1 MNIKTPFLLGAVLA
15 MSATSVAQFQ
25 INPQLGVTF
34 QNLTD
39 TPENAEYKANVG
51 FLLGADAR
59 IGGALYLQPGVFYGR
74 NATTVSYLVPD
85 VSDPNNPTATTETVI
100 EDDLVR
106 SILKLRAMLGYK
118 LVNEE
123 SFKLRLAV
131 GPSYDVLMSVDNKDD
146 KIEWNKGDFNDGSFN
161 LEAGLGFDL
170 AIVTLEPGV
179 AFGMSKV
186 FSDNPAVND
195 IDSKY
200 FTFYFTAGI
209 VFGNGE

>member
-1 MNIKTPFLLGAVLA
+1 MNMKNSVTAVLVLI
-15 MSATSVAQFQ
+15 ATAGAYGQLQV
-25 INPQLGVTF
+25 NPQLGVTF

-51 FLLGADAR
+51 FLLGVDAR
-59 IGGALYLQPGVFYGR
+59 IGDAFYLQPGAFFGR
-74 NATTVSYLVPD
+74 NATTISYIVP
-85 VSDPNNPTATTETVI
+85 VTDPNNPGATTETVI

-118 LVNEE
+118 IVNEE
-123 SFKLRLAV
+123 SFKLRFAV
-131 GPSYDVLMSVDNKDD
+131 GPSYDVLLSVDNQDD

-170 AIVTLEPGV
+170 AIVTIEPGV
-179 AFGMSKV
+179 AFGLSKV
-186 FSDNPAVND
+186 FNDNPTVQD

-209 VFGNGE
+209 VLGNGQ